1 MNPSEAII
9 DYKSAGVD
17 VEAGYES
24 VELMK
29 KHVKKTLRSEV
40 LSGLGGFGGM
50 FSIARAKDFDDP
62 VLISGTDGVGT
73 KIKIAFTMGK
83 HDTIG
88 IDCVAMCVNDILCCG
103 AEPLYFLDYIGCNKN
118 HPKTIEMIVK
128 GISDG
133 CVMSE
138 CALIGGETA
147 EMPDLYAKNEYDL
160 AGFAVGIVDKNKMI
174 DGSKIKEGDAVIGI
188 ASSGIHSN
196 GYALVRKIFRPTKET
211 LEERVGSLGQ
221 TLGQALLE
229 PTKIYVKPILEL
241 IKRIE
246 IKGISNITGGGFYEN
261 IPRAVPKGLKTV
273 ITKDS
278 WPVLPIFDLLKSTGR
293 LTSKVMYNTFNMG
306 IGMVLTV
313 AKENAEKTVS
323 ILEELGEKAYII
335 GEIAKDPEGKGIE
348 IC

>member
-1 MNPSEAII
+1 MSLSQEVV

-17 VEAGYES
+17 VEAGYKS

-29 KHVKKTLRSEV
+29 KHVEKTFRSEV

-62 VLISGTDGVGT
+62 VLVSGTDGVGT
-73 KIKIAFTMGK
+73 KIKLAFVSGK

-118 HPKTIEMIVK
+118 KPKTIEMIVK
-128 GISDG
+128 GITDG
-133 CVMSE
+133 CVAAG

-147 EMPDLYAKNEYDL
+147 EMPDIYSDNEYDL
-160 AGFAVGIVDKNKMI
+160 AGFAVGIVEKGKMI
-174 DGSKIKEGDAVIGI
+174 DGSKIKEGDTVIGI

-211 LEERVGSLGQ
+211 MTQNIDSLGE
-221 TLGQALLE
+221 TLGEALLA
-229 PTKIYVKPILEL
+229 PTKIYVKPILDL
-241 IKRIE
+241 IKRVE
-246 IKGISNITGGGFYEN
+246 VKGMSHITGGGFIEN
-261 IPRAVPKGLKTV
+261 IPRALPKGLKAV
-273 ITKDS
+273 INKGS
-278 WPVLPIFDLLKSTGR
+278 WSAPPIFEMLKTTGR

-313 AKENAEKTVS
+313 SKEDAEKTVS
-323 ILEELGEKAYII
+323 IIEEFGEKAYVI
-335 GEIAKDPEGKGIE
+335 GEIAKDGEEKGIE
-348 IC
+348 LC